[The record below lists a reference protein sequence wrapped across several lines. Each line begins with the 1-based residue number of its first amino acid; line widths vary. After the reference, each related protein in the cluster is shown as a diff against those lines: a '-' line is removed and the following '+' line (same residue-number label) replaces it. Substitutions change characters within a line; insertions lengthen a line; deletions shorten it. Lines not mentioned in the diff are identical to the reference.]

1 MEIGKI
7 QKNKLFLYKINFYKV
22 GKGGKSKRSADGKK
36 ISRQSS
42 EEDLLD
48 SESLSVSRDEY
59 LEDGASPRRRRKGV
73 TDKPK
78 YDTGYFDED
87 ESVKEVS
94 TRARRTRKGASD
106 TIKPNLDRQTSKQSL
121 DDLSRKDKDA
131 GLKRRGTSKKLDIDK
146 AKSAASRDT
155 KEKKLS
161 DVKGEDSDGKTV
173 ESDNKEEKDDDKL
186 DEKNVVFCMW
196 GHENCRTRSH
206 YRYNWQWDYVQKY
219 AEQNNKH
226 LVHGFIPKEKDQ
238 PMSVRK
244 MAQDAERAKEEK
256 EKEEKQKEED
266 KKPGKEGIRSR
277 MKLLQNKFSGG
288 KASESVK
295 QHIFERD
302 LELEMLR
309 RKKTY
314 QQNNHQTGRN

>member
-1 MEIGKI
+1 M
-7 QKNKLFLYKINFYKV
+7 
-22 GKGGKSKRSADGKK
+22 
-36 ISRQSS
+36 
-42 EEDLLD
+42 
-48 SESLSVSRDEY
+48 
-59 LEDGASPRRRRKGV
+59 
-73 TDKPK
+73 DKPK
-78 YDTGYFDED
+78 YDTGYFDEE

-106 TIKPNLDRQTSKQSL
+106 VIKPNLDRQTSKQSL
-121 DDLSRKDKDA
+121 DDLSKKDSA
-131 GLKRRGTSKKLDIDK
+131 LKRRGTSKKSEL
-146 AKSAASRDT
+146 
-155 KEKKLS
+155 EKKLS
-161 DVKGEDSDGKTV
+161 DVKSD
-173 ESDNKEEKDDDKL
+173 ESEAKAAEAESKDDKEDDKL

-219 AEQNNKH
+219 AEQTNKH

-238 PMSVRK
+238 PSVRK
-244 MAQDAERAKEEK
+244 MAQDAEKAKEEK

-277 MKLLQNKFSGG
+277 MKMLQNKFTAG

-309 RKKTY
+309 RKKNY
-314 QQNNHQTGRN
+314 QQKNSGSG